1 MGHPEDLRKHPRIE
15 IILKIS
21 YPSREAFLADYASNA
36 SASGL
41 FIATEKPFE
50 AGESMTLDLS
60 FPGLLEAIRL
70 DAVVRWVRIPE
81 KGTVE
86 QPAGVGVEFQ
96 FSGAEQEKQVADLL
110 ELLLSDSNEQEAQ
123 DSESMPE
130 PFRALLV
137 EDNPL
142 VREML
147 MFAVRKYH
155 TGTVKAGK
163 VLELVEAENGQ
174 VACETLTG
182 AAFDLAIV
190 DYFMPVM
197 DGLQLVRWI
206 RNSSEHSNLPVI
218 VVSTGGEE
226 VRKEAEVCGADMYL
240 DKPLM
245 LSKLLQ
251 TMQQLLGVS
260 RKRGTD

>member
-1 MGHPEDLRKHPRIE
+1 MGNPEDLRRHPRIE

-50 AGESMTLDLS
+50 VGESMTLDLS
-60 FPGLLEAIRL
+60 FPGLLEAMRL
-70 DAVVRWVRIPE
+70 DAVVRWVRSSE
-81 KGTVE
+81 KGSFE
-86 QPAGVGVEFQ
+86 EPAGVGVEFQ
-96 FSGAEQEKQVADLL
+96 FSGAEQEKQIGDLL
-110 ELLLSDSNEQEAQ
+110 ELLLSEPSEESASEASQ
-123 DSESMPE
+123 K

-155 TGTVKAGK
+155 TGAVKLGQM
-163 VLELVEAENGQ
+163 LELVEADNGQ
-174 VACETLTG
+174 EACETLTG
-182 AAFDLAIV
+182 ASFDLAIV

-197 DGLQLVRWI
+197 DGLQLLRWI
-206 RNSSEHSNLPVI
+206 RSSSEHSSLPVI
-218 VVSTGGEE
+218 IVSTGGEE
-226 VRKEAEVCGADMYL
+226 VRKEAEGCGADMYL

-245 LSKLLQ
+245 LNKLLL
-251 TMQQLLGVS
+251 TMQQLLGS
-260 RKRGTD
+260 GLGPKRGSV